1 MANSNGAASSA
12 QTLDLIMAHDAS
24 ARTADVPAQPT
35 FSDGDGLVSFTNLK
49 SSFIT
54 GSPEFKTGDILC
66 SKVAKF
72 FAGMRI
78 RIFGYLQKNPGAVLP
93 GDVAPVTQWDP
104 SVTNLMQNLITGSGG
119 FGAFMLKQ
127 ETYSQTRTV
136 VDFSMDMIKMIFDAV
151 ALPENLATDAAKFI
165 QGVGNSLRISWD
177 NQSKDYKVCTVSI
190 CHEAVQTDASGTNYY
205 YVPKVK
211 HYYLSIKSSQQEF
224 QSPCVKV
231 ENLTFNFEIDSYVAA
246 LNPAVLDPTTT
257 DYAKFVAFLDKAA
270 LQDYENVSNTM
281 DSILQN
287 TASTTT
293 QSNSGATLIAG
304 QEIDHTLYPKVQ
316 VAVAA
321 L

>member
-1 MANSNGAASSA
+1 MANSNGAALSA

-24 ARTADVPAQPT
+24 ARTADAPAQPT
-35 FSDGDGLVSFTNLK
+35 FSDGDGLVSFTNLQ

-54 GSPEFKTGDILC
+54 GSPQFKTGDILC

-78 RIFGYLQKNPGAVLP
+78 RIFGYLQKNPSAVLP
-93 GDVAPVTQWDP
+93 GDVAPATQWDP
-104 SVTNLMQNLITGSGG
+104 AVTNLMQNLITGSGG

-127 ETYSQTRTV
+127 ENYSQTRTV

-165 QGVGNSLRISWD
+165 QGVGDSLRISWD
-177 NQSKDYKVCTVSI
+177 AESKDYKICTVGI
-190 CHEAVQTDASGTNYY
+190 CHEAVQTDASGNNYY

-211 HYYLSIKSSQQEF
+211 HYYLSIKTSQKQF
-224 QSPCVKV
+224 KSPCVNV
-231 ENLTFNFEIDSYVAA
+231 ETLEFDFVIDSYVAA
-246 LNPAVLDPTTT
+246 LNPAVLDPTTP
-257 DYAKFVAFLDKAA
+257 DYAKFVAFLDKAF

-281 DSILQN
+281 DAILQN
-287 TASTTT
+287 TASTTD
-293 QSNSGATLIAG
+293 QSRSGATLLAG
-304 QEIDHTLYPKVQ
+304 QEIDHTIYPV
-316 VAVAA
+316 VSASVAA